1 MGTLSCLTTNY
12 QKVHC
17 WPNLQV
23 LNLIVQDLLPSLNN
37 KDHNNHL
44 HSVYPWL
51 PMSFC
56 SGITKGL
63 LFPDE
68 DKCEKEAKQVVGI
81 DLDLEG
87 QGPKEIHFRLLS
99 HRAAKADF

>member
-1 MGTLSCLTTNY
+1 
-12 QKVHC
+12 
-17 WPNLQV
+17 
-23 LNLIVQDLLPSLNN
+23 
-37 KDHNNHL
+37 
-44 HSVYPWL
+44 
-51 PMSFC
+51 MSFC